1 MSSSKND
8 VSRIPKFESAHIS
21 ANQAYSNHDW
31 NSTLVDLWHDIEAEL
46 GGLVR
51 SLEQAYYQWQ
61 TSLNLGLNPAQS
73 NAEWH
78 SFLFRFRSEIEFLN
92 KRVYD
97 FNRQVTISD
106 LQKSPYIAD
115 AIITNLSNQAG

>member
-8 VSRIPKFESAHIS
+8 VSRIPKLESDNIS
-21 ANQAYSNHDW
+21 ANQAYISHDY
-31 NSTLVDLWHDIEAEL
+31 NPLFVDLWHDIEAEL
-46 GGLVR
+46 GGLVK

-78 SFLFRFRSEIEFLN
+78 SFLSRFRSEIEFLN
-92 KRVYD
+92 TRVHD
-97 FNRQVTISD
+97 FNHQVPLSEM
-106 LQKSPYIAD
+106 QKSPYIAD
-115 AIITNLSNQAG
+115 AIITNLSSQAG